1 MATRTDPTFVD
12 PTGDI
17 SPGERLRNA
26 REAADLSVKDIAT
39 TLRLEP
45 RTIEA
50 LESGSFDELPAPTFV
65 RGYLRGYARVV
76 GLPPDPLLDLY
87 ERHGFTPPAISPD
100 PVEKSQAHA
109 SDLVFRLATFAIG
122 GVLVVLVV
130 LWWNSQDFGVPGIDG
145 DLLDW
150 SSDTAQDASPPDT
163 QRAAAPAD
171 SDEADTSAGIF
182 GDLFSEPD
190 ETATATPA
198 DTTPVIQEPVAG
210 DGSAPAEPE
219 APAAR
224 TETVASV
231 PPGQALFAPAGS
243 GTGSVGDAGT
253 GSTAESRLA
262 AAADTTAET
271 GAASETDGTTETTST
286 ADTGPVSETAGA
298 AEPDAAG
305 AADAGAGTETAAD
318 ATATA
323 ESEPDTAS
331 NAVAVAVPAGETR
344 ITEVTGAAALPA
356 DQPSAETDSTAGS
369 DTDGTADPG
378 GESDAAQDPSTETT
392 ASAEESG
399 GATESP
405 DAQPDESESPAARSG
420 EDTASD
426 GSATASALPSVESEL
441 VLEFAHESWV
451 EVYDRDR
458 TRLFFGLVSPGR
470 ILEFTGPSP
479 FDVLLGFALDARI
492 TLDGRVFDHTPF
504 INHGVARFRLEPSG
518 ERVSG
523 APARKR
529 TSLPGPPLQTDE
541 SRGP

>member
-12 PTGDI
+12 PTGDV

-26 REAADLSVKDIAT
+26 REAAGLSIRDIAT

-87 ERHGFTPPAISPD
+87 ERHGFTPPAIIPD

-150 SSDTAQDASPPDT
+150 SSDTAQDSSPPDT
-163 QRAAAPAD
+163 QQAAAPAD

-182 GDLFSEPD
+182 GDLFSGPD

-198 DTTPVIQEPVAG
+198 DTTPVIQEPAAG
-210 DGSAPAEPE
+210 DPSAPAE
-219 APAAR
+219 ASAAR
-224 TETVASV
+224 TDTAASDSPDAV
-231 PPGQALFAPAGS
+231 RFGPAGS
-243 GTGSVGDAGT
+243 GTAPVGDAGT
-253 GSTAESRLA
+253 GSTAVSRLV

-286 ADTGPVSETAGA
+286 AVTDPVLETGSTTGADPSSEPGDAAGA
-298 AEPDAAG
+298 GISTETEPVTETAG

-318 ATATA
+318 AAATA

-331 NAVAVAVPAGETR
+331 DAVAMAIPAGETR
-344 ITEVTGAAALPA
+344 IVEVAGGAALPA
-356 DQPSAETDSTAGS
+356 DQSSA
-369 DTDGTADPG
+369 
-378 GESDAAQDPSTETT
+378 ETT

-399 GATESP
+399 GATESSDP
-405 DAQPDESESPAARSG
+405 RPDESDSSAARSV

-426 GSATASALPSVESEL
+426 GSATASAPPSVESDL
-441 VLEFAHESWV
+441 VLEFVHESWV

-492 TLDGRVFDHTPF
+492 TLDGREFDHTPF
-504 INHGVARFRLEPSG
+504 INHGVARFRLEPTG
-518 ERVSG
+518 ERVSA
-523 APARKR
+523 APAQEQ
-529 TSLPGPPLQTDE
+529 SSPPDPPSQTEE